1 MALLEFDDVS
11 VTYRSRGADVPA
23 VRNVSL
29 SVDAGESLGIA
40 GESGCG
46 KTTLTSTVLVS
57 VVFPQPDSPAMPSVS
72 PASTE
77 RVTPRT
83 AGTSTPPE

>member
-11 VTYRSRGADVPA
+11 VTYSSRGVDVPA

-29 SVDAGESLGIA
+29 RVDAGESVGIA

-46 KTTLTSTVLVS
+46 
-57 VVFPQPDSPAMPSVS
+57 
-72 PASTE
+72 
-77 RVTPRT
+77 
-83 AGTSTPPE
+83 